1 MLFTTTYKETLI
13 LFSKCPFRVH
23 FSNSKQELFVS
34 IIYWL
39 TLSFFLSTILRIVI
53 LVSQEKDQLTLQ
65 WWPPEPASPIME
77 AGSLRSLN
85 AYLIKNATGACG
97 IRHSWREEFSCLSV
111 YLVFTRDKSFYF
123 STVFV
128 PGMVLVTSSFISFW
142 LDVNA
147 VPARVMIGV
156 TTMLNFCTTTN
167 SFRSS
172 LPVVSNLT
180 AMNLWDFVCM
190 IFIYASMLEFII
202 VNYLHRKMTRHHYY
216 NPPAAGSRPQ
226 SAAGT
231 ESQHPAHHTVDLRL
245 GDRGKEELEVR
256 APLVAGDD
264 PSAVPAGKINH
275 RSGQRS
281 LTPTPAIVGGISGTP
296 SPQPP
301 RSSRAGSSTAQ
312 PLGDGDRVRAAASV
326 FAWLRRP
333 PGHIVTEEVTSQ
345 AKLARSID
353 HISKTVFPFLYSLF
367 CFTFFAVFAAYL
379 PSLLDEW
386 IANEYREE

>member
-1 MLFTTTYKETLI
+1 M
-13 LFSKCPFRVH
+13 
-23 FSNSKQELFVS
+23 
-34 IIYWL
+34 
-39 TLSFFLSTILRIVI
+39 
-53 LVSQEKDQLTLQ
+53 TLQ

-216 NPPAAGSRPQ
+216 PPATASRPQ

-231 ESQHPAHHTVDLRL
+231 ESQHQVHHNVDLRL
-245 GDRGKEELEVR
+245 GDRGKDELDVR
-256 APLVAGDD
+256 APLVTGED
-264 PSAVPAGKINH
+264 PSVSVTTGNINH
-275 RSGQRS
+275 RPGQRA
-281 LTPTPAIVGGISGTP
+281 LTPTPAIGGGISGTP

-301 RSSRAGSSTAQ
+301 RSSRAGSSAAQ

-333 PGHIVTEEVTSQ
+333 PGHVVTEEITSQ

-353 HISKTVFPFLYSLF
+353 HISKTVFPFLYGVFS
-367 CFTFFAVFAAYL
+367 FTFFAVFAGYL